1 MKRNE
6 RSKSE
11 RDQMNPL
18 RKKFINIALPTY
30 LAVSMVPL
38 AAAFPLMILEDGKY
52 AVLIACLWAVWFAL
66 SSAGMLYASAR
77 MSVKEAEGER
87 ARYAYLFQEPIKA
100 KDVLT
105 VPDEELCYTLDKDGV
120 RLEIPGE
127 EGEQVFDELNE
138 NAFYVSWERADFAFA
153 TQSYMRRVYLAFA
166 VFSIDLDAPPFFI
179 PFNEEVYAF
188 IKKKGFDKKLEEDWE
203 YLFYDP
209 EEAFKQILLRGRIVK
224 YRDKKDGEPFRD
236 KPKE

>member
-1 MKRNE
+1 
-6 RSKSE
+6 
-11 RDQMNPL
+11 MNPL

-30 LAVSMVPL
+30 LTVSMIPL
-38 AAAFPLMILEDGKY
+38 MAAFPLMILEDGKY

-66 SSAGMLYASAR
+66 ASAGMLYASGR

-120 RLEIPGE
+120 RLEFPGE
-127 EGEQVFDELNE
+127 EREQVFDELKE
-138 NAFYVSWERADFAFA
+138 NAFFISWERADLVLA
-153 TQSYMRRVYLAFA
+153 TQSYMRRVYLALA
-166 VFSIDLDAPPFFI
+166 VFSMDMDAPPFFI
-179 PFNEEVYAF
+179 PFNEELYAF
-188 IKKKGFDKKLEEDWE
+188 IKEKELDKRLGEDWE
-203 YLFYDP
+203 YLYYNP
-209 EEAFKQILLRGRIVK
+209 EEAFKQFLLRGRIVK

-236 KPKE
+236 KPEE